1 VNPQDPL
8 ANLLPLRAPDVI
20 GWWPL
25 APGWWFLIV
34 AALIALAA
42 LTYVGIRYF
51 KRNAY
56 RRRALRQLQDLHT
69 RYQSNSEATLYLGQ
83 INSLLKSVALAAYP
97 RREVA
102 AMHGAD
108 WECFLGN
115 CVKPVAPFPD
125 GFAMANYVKT
135 SPDIDLAQL
144 YRAAL
149 YWIKHHRV
157 TA

>member
-1 VNPQDPL
+1 M
-8 ANLLPLRAPDVI
+8 ANLMPLRAPELI

-25 APGWWFLIV
+25 APGWWLLLAV
-34 AALIALAA
+34 LLIALTT
-42 LTYVGIRYF
+42 LTYVVIRYF

-56 RRRALRQLQDLHT
+56 RRRALRQLQDLQT
-69 RYQSNSEATLYLGQ
+69 RYQGNNEANQYLSH

-108 WECFLGN
+108 WEDFLGHS
-115 CVKPVAPFPD
+115 VKPVAPFPH
-125 GFAMANYVKT
+125 GFAMATYVKS

-144 YRAAL
+144 YSASL

-157 TA
+157 TP